1 MSEPLRRD
9 RDFPMLWSG
18 QVIWSV
24 GSAISSVA
32 FPLLVQAPT
41 QSLARAVVIGADSV
55 SAASASPAVQHAPR
69 VTATAT
75 GLDASGATP
84 AP

>member
-9 RDFPMLWSG
+9 RDFSMLWSG

-24 GSAISSVA
+24 GSAISSLA

-41 QSLARAVVIGADSV
+41 QSPARAVVIGADSV

-84 AP
+84 SP